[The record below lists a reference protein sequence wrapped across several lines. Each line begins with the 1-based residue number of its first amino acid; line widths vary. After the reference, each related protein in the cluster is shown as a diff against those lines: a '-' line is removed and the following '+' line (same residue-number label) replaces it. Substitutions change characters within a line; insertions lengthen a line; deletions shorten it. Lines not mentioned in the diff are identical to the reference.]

1 MTFWFVSIFVLCLL
15 STAFGFKACSR
26 KVLLH
31 KVLLYWDLE
40 ESYTF
45 EDNLLK
51 KKNPHKPNE
60 NKITFPAPPPS
71 PILF

>member
-1 MTFWFVSIFVLCLL
+1 ML
-15 STAFGFKACSR
+15 S
-26 KVLLH
+26 H